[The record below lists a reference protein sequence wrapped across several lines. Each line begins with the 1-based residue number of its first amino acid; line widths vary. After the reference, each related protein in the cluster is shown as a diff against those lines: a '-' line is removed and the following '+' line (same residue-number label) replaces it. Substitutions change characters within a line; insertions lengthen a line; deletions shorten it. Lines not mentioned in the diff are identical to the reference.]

1 MGAAVAAV
9 LVAVVAPSAYAQ
21 PAGRAELVRFSLLG
35 LPAEAGGHN
44 YGGTG
49 SISLL
54 KSWSP
59 RKRRGA
65 ITMRDTAG
73 TGCIYDIRLT
83 AQAVP
88 WHAQSAVEQ
97 LVAHQGPVSY
107 VIDSGTRGSGAW
119 RVAYRSG
126 GTKRARALIGDALFP
141 YTGVWRGVHIVAE
154 FGTNC
159 HYGTY
164 RYAIGP
170 QIADALAGYRGRT

>member
-1 MGAAVAAV
+1 MGHGRHGPGGAAYRREG
-9 LVAVVAPSAYAQ
+9 P
-21 PAGRAELVRFSLLG
+21 GR
-35 LPAEAGGHN
+35 
-44 YGGTG
+44 
-49 SISLL
+49 
-54 KSWSP
+54 
-59 RKRRGA
+59 
-65 ITMRDTAG
+65 
-73 TGCIYDIRLT
+73 
-83 AQAVP
+83 
-88 WHAQSAVEQ
+88 
-97 LVAHQGPVSY
+97 
-107 VIDSGTRGSGAW
+107 GTRGSGAW